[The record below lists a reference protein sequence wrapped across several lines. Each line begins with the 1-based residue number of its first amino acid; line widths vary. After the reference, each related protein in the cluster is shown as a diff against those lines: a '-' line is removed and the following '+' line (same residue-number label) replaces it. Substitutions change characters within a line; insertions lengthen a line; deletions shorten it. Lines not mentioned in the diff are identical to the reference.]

1 MIVGV
6 DPGIRGSMAFISP
19 DTGLE
24 IVRVPVRV
32 EQRSKR
38 EMKFVDTPAL
48 FEIMLARR
56 PKIAFVENVFSC
68 PGDTP
73 MTAFSFGNSKGRIE
87 TVLEVLHLHPAY
99 NSIAGSNEGSIAG
112 SNEGSISG
120 EKSEP
125 VRIVPVSASVW
136 KAKMGVTC
144 NKATS
149 RAKAEKLY
157 PQHKFASIDDCEA
170 ALIATYGMLFCLN

>member
-24 IVRVPVRV
+24 IVRVPIRV

-99 NSIAGSNEGSIAG
+99 NSIAGSSSSAC
-112 SNEGSISG
+112 
-120 EKSEP
+120 EP
-125 VRIVPVSASVW
+125 VRIIPVSASVW

-149 RAKAEKLY
+149 RARAEKLY

>member
-38 EMKFVDTPAL
+38 EMKFIDTPAL
-48 FEIMLARR
+48 FEILLARR

-87 TVLEVLHLHPAY
+87 TVLEVLHLHPDY
-99 NSIAGSNEGSIAG
+99 NHTEAVYVI
-112 SNEGSISG
+112 
-120 EKSEP
+120 
-125 VRIVPVSASVW
+125 PVSASVW

-149 RAKAEKLY
+149 RARAEKLY